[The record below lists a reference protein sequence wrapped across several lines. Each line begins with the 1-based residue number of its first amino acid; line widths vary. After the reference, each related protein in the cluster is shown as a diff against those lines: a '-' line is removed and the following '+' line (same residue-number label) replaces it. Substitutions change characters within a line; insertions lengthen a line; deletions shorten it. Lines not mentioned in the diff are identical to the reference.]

1 MAKIIISN
9 GFEIMKKLRIGFVGL
24 GQRGSGMLRTFLAH
38 PDVDVIAVCDVY
50 DDRVDNAS
58 KFVLEKRNHEPRKY
72 SDYNQMLLDK
82 DIDAIYVA
90 SSWEEHVNQA
100 IMCMEHHIPVAME
113 VGGAYS
119 VKDCW
124 RLVNAY
130 EKTNTPIMMMENCC
144 YDKFETLLIN
154 LAEQNKF
161 GEIIHLHGA
170 YSHDLREEISSGN
183 IIRHYRLRNYI
194 ARNCENYPTH
204 ELGPLAKLINI
215 NAGNRFVSIVS
226 VASKARG
233 LEEYIKEGRCK
244 DKTLDGVKFNQGDI
258 VSTIITCENGETITL
273 TLDTTLPG
281 YYSRQLEVKGTKGCA
296 NQEANMVLF
305 DDGEEVAWNPYETI
319 QKHGGNAEN
328 LKQYLPKYWRDITKE
343 QIELGHGGMDYF
355 MVATFVD
362 TLLNNKEM
370 PIDVYDAA
378 AWYAITPL
386 SEKSIKNGG
395 RPYKIPDFTR
405 GKYKIRKQLPLYDN
419 EKEF

>member
-1 MAKIIISN
+1 
-9 GFEIMKKLRIGFVGL
+9 MKTLKMGFVGL
-24 GQRGSGMLRTFLAH
+24 GQRGGMMINAFLAH
-38 PDVDVIAVCDVY
+38 PQADIVALCDVY
-50 DDRVDNAS
+50 PDRVEKS
-58 KFVLEKRNHEPRKY
+58 STLVKEKRGHDVHQYHDFNK
-72 SDYNQMLLDK
+72 MLLDK

-90 SSWEEHVNQA
+90 SSWEEHINQA
-100 IMCMEHHIPVAME
+100 ILCMEHHIPVAME

-119 VKDCW
+119 IQDCW

-130 EKTNTPIMMMENCC
+130 EKTKTPIMLMENCC
-144 YDKFETLLIN
+144 YDRFETLLLN
-154 LAEQNKF
+154 LAEEKMF
-161 GEIIHLHGA
+161 GEIIHMHGA
-170 YSHDLREEISSGN
+170 YSHDLRKEISEGN

-226 VASKARG
+226 IASKSRG
-233 LEEYIKEGRCK
+233 LEEYIKDGKCP
-244 DKTLDGVKFNQGDI
+244 DKSLEGVKFSQGDI
-258 VSTIITCENGETITL
+258 ISTIITCENGETITL

-305 DDGEEVAWNPYETI
+305 DDDEEVFWNPYETI
-319 QKHGGNAEN
+319 KKHGGNADK
-328 LKQYLPKYWRDITKE
+328 LKKHLPKYWRNITKK

-355 MVATFVD
+355 MIATFVD
-362 TLLNNKEM
+362 ALLENKEM

-405 GKYKIRKQLPLYDN
+405 GKYKFRKPKPLFDS